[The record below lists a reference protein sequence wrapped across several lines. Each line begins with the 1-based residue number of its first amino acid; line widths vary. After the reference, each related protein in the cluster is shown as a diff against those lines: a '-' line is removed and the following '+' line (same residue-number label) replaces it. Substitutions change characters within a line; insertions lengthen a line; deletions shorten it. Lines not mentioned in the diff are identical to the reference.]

1 MAWCSFPS
9 RCYGGQSIGA
19 NFSDN
24 SQSDASIKAAS
35 EADRKLSISKQE
47 VSVTMRKLIF
57 RNDLLIFL

>member
-24 SQSDASIKAAS
+24 TQSDASIKAA
-35 EADRKLSISKQE
+35 RKFSISKQE

-57 RNDLLIFL
+57 RNDSLIFP